1 MAKLLYVEPSDEI
14 TDLIDRIRRSGS
26 DRDLVFV
33 VPPDGHVLRTP
44 LDMRLLMQYTRG
56 FQKRIAVVSGDPQ
69 IQTLAIR
76 TGFPTFASLARLE
89 QGAPLRGVPDPT
101 AAAAAGPVAAAAATG
116 AVAATKGAG
125 KPAAESRGVTRAN
138 ASAVAAG
145 GAAVVAGSVA
155 GWWARLRGWWGGQSG
170 NGLKYGVVGAVVAV
184 LLIVLLF
191 ILPSAT
197 VTVGVRAHKL
207 VDTAT
212 IQGNDGSQSGPTLD
226 QISTQ
231 ALQTG
236 NFSQN
241 FTITP
246 SGTQALP
253 PVPATGTLQLCGTP
267 KPHGP
272 GIPPPWTLTFSG
284 SPSFQDSPSIVF
296 TTTSSSENGT
306 YTVPACS
313 AGTVG
318 IPAQATASTVGTQ
331 GNLSAGQSWSW
342 DGSGGQLDGSN
353 NASQIPWTLTNPAA
367 MTGGANATTQ
377 SVFAPSDVAAAQT
390 QQQTIDTALTQKA
403 NKQLRHLASQDKG
416 VLAQNSAGTGIDVTV
431 TNPTLPTG
439 CNTSASTPCPAGAA
453 QTLTVT
459 VTAAG
464 TSYSRAAARAAVL
477 QDLKSK
483 LPTGAELLADPKI
496 GKMVVVSAGAGGSVT
511 LTSRSIGYWAPKLD
525 LAPFRSKLVFM
536 GPGAAKTYLL
546 AQLPGASTVAV
557 KQSPYGLPWLP
568 LFSGNIHMVR
578 VSLAEAH
585 TAG

>member
-14 TDLIDRIRRSGS
+14 TDLVDRIRRSGA

-33 VPPDGHVLRTP
+33 VPPEGHVLRTP

-56 FQKRIAVVSGDPQ
+56 FQKRIAIVSGDPQ

-89 QGAPLRGVPDPT
+89 QGAPLRGVPDPS
-101 AAAAAGPVAAAAATG
+101 AAAAAPVAAEAATRG
-116 AVAATKGAG
+116 GKTGAGSTAVARRNT
-125 KPAAESRGVTRAN
+125 
-138 ASAVAAG
+138 SAVAAG
-145 GAAVVAGSVA
+145 GAAVIAGGVA
-155 GWWARLRGWWGGQSG
+155 GWWDRFRAWWGAQSSK
-170 NGLKYGVVGAVVAV
+170 GLKYGVAGGVVAIV
-184 LLIVLLF
+184 LILLLF

-197 VTVGVRAHKL
+197 VTIGVRAHKL

-212 IQGNDGSQSGPTLD
+212 IQGNDGSQSGQTLD
-226 QISTQ
+226 QIPTQ

-236 NFSQN
+236 NFSQT

-253 PVPATGTLQLCGTP
+253 PVPAAGTIQICGTAKP
-267 KPHGP
+267 PHGIN
-272 GIPPPWTLTFSG
+272 GPWTLTFSG
-284 SPSFQDSPSIVF
+284 SPSFVDSPSVVF

-306 YTVPACS
+306 FTVPPCS
-313 AGTVG
+313 TGTVG
-318 IPAQATASTVGTQ
+318 IPAQAAASTVGTQ
-331 GNLSAGQSWSW
+331 GNVSAGQTWSW
-342 DGSGGQLDGSN
+342 DGSGGQID
-353 NASQIPWTLTNPAA
+353 NAPPPANEVSWTLTNPTA

-377 SVFAPSDVAAAQT
+377 SVFSTSDVAAAQA
-390 QQQTIDTALTQKA
+390 QQQTIDINLTQKA

-416 VLAQNSAGTGIDVTV
+416 VLAQNAAGSGIDVTV

-439 CNTSASTPCPAGAA
+439 CNTTASTPCPAGSS

-464 TSYSRAAARAAVL
+464 TSYSPAAARAAVL
-477 QDLKSK
+477 NDLKSK
-483 LPTGAELLADPKI
+483 IPSGSELLADARV
-496 GKMVVVSAGAGGSVT
+496 GKLVVVSAGAGGTVT
-511 LTSRSIGYWAPKLD
+511 LTSRAVGYWAPKLD

-536 GPGAAKTYLL
+536 GPGSAKTYLL
-546 AQLPGASTVAV
+546 SQLPGASTVAI

-585 TAG
+585 TSG

>member
-14 TDLIDRIRRSGS
+14 TDLVDRIRRSGA

-56 FQKRIAVVSGDPQ
+56 FQKRIAIVSGDHQ

-89 QGAPLRGVPDPT
+89 QGAPLRGVPNAT
-101 AAAAAGPVAAAAATG
+101 A
-116 AVAATKGAG
+116 AVAAPIAAEAATRGG
-125 KPAAESRGVTRAN
+125 KAEAESRP
-138 ASAVAAG
+138 VARRNSSTVVAG
-145 GAAVVAGSVA
+145 GAAVVAGGAA
-155 GWWARLRGWWGGQSG
+155 GWWARLRGWWGAQSG
-170 NGLKYGVVGAVVAV
+170 KGLKYGVGGGVVAV
-184 LLIVLLF
+184 VLILLLF

-197 VTVGVRAHKL
+197 VTLGVQAHKL
-207 VDTAT
+207 ADTAT
-212 IQGNDGSQSGPTLD
+212 IQGNDGSQSGQTLD
-226 QISTQ
+226 QIPTQ

-236 NFSQN
+236 NFTQN

-253 PVPATGTLQLCGTP
+253 PVPATGTLQVCGRP
-267 KPHGP
+267 KGLV
-272 GIPPPWTLTFSG
+272 PPPYSLTFPGAPSFVS
-284 SPSFQDSPSIVF
+284 SPSLVF
-296 TTTSSSENGT
+296 TTTEASASGT
-306 YTVPACS
+306 YSVPNCTS
-313 AGTVG
+313 GTVG
-318 IPAQATASTVGTQ
+318 IPAQANSTKTVGTA
-331 GNLSAGQSWSW
+331 GNVAANQTWSW
-342 DGSGGQLDGSN
+342 DGAGGLVDGTFP
-353 NASQIPWTLTNPAA
+353 ASEVNWTLNNPAP

-377 SVFAPSDVAAAQT
+377 SVFSTTDVTSAQA
-390 QQQTIDTALTQKA
+390 QQQAVDTNLTQKA
-403 NKQLRHLASQDKG
+403 NKQLKNLASQDKG
-416 VLAQNSAGTGIDVTV
+416 ILAQNAAGTGIDVTV

-439 CNTSASTPCPAGAA
+439 CNTTASTPCPAGSA

-464 TSYSRAAARAAVL
+464 TSYSRSAARAAVL

-483 LPTGAELLADPKI
+483 VPSGAELLADPKI
-496 GKMVVVSAGAGGSVT
+496 GKLVVVSAGAGGTVT
-511 LTSRSIGYWAPKLD
+511 LTSRAVGYWAPNLD

-546 AQLPGASTVAV
+546 SQLPGASTVTIN
-557 KQSPYGLPWLP
+557 QSPYGLPWLP

>member
-14 TDLIDRIRRSGS
+14 TDLVDRIRRSGT

-56 FQKRIAVVSGDPQ
+56 FQKRIAIVSGDPQ

-89 QGAPLRGVPDPT
+89 QGAPLRGVPDAT
-101 AAAAAGPVAAAAATG
+101 AAAAAT
-116 AVAATKGAG
+116 T
-125 KPAAESRGVTRAN
+125 AAESTTRAGKAGAESRQVARRN
-138 ASAVAAG
+138 PSAVAAG
-145 GAAVVAGSVA
+145 GAAAVAGGAA
-155 GWWARLRGWWGGQSG
+155 GWWARLSGWWGAQSG
-170 NGLKYGVVGAVVAV
+170 KGLKYGIGGGAVAV
-184 LLIVLLF
+184 VLIVLLF

-197 VTVGVRAHKL
+197 VTVAVQAHKL

-226 QISTQ
+226 QIPTQ

-236 NFSQN
+236 NFSQT

-253 PVPATGTLQLCGTP
+253 PVPATGTLQICGTQKP
-267 KPHGP
+267 PHGIA
-272 GIPPPWTLTFSG
+272 GPWTLTFSG
-284 SPSFQDSPSIVF
+284 SPSFVDSPSVVF
-296 TTTSSSENGT
+296 TTTSSAENGT
-306 YTVPACS
+306 YTVPPCT

-331 GNLSAGQSWSW
+331 GNVSAGQTWSW
-342 DGSGGQLDGSN
+342 DGSGGQID
-353 NASQIPWTLTNPAA
+353 NAPPPANEVNWTLTNPTA

-377 SVFAPSDVAAAQT
+377 SVFSPSDVSSAQA
-390 QQQTIDTALTQKA
+390 QQQTIDTTLTQKA
-403 NKQLRHLASQDKG
+403 NKQLKHLASQDKG
-416 VLAQNSAGTGIDVTV
+416 VLAQNAAGTGITVTV

-439 CNTSASTPCPAGAA
+439 CNTSASTPCPAGSS
-453 QTLTVT
+453 QMLTVT

-464 TSYSRAAARAAVL
+464 TSYSLSAARAAVL

-483 LPTGAELLADPKI
+483 IPSGSELLADPNI
-496 GKMVVVSAGAGGSVT
+496 GKLKVVSAGAGGAVT
-511 LTSRSIGYWAPKLD
+511 LTSRDVGYWAPKLD

-536 GPGAAKTYLL
+536 GPGSARTYLL
-546 AQLPGASTVAV
+546 SQLPGASTVRIS
-557 KQSPYGLPWLP
+557 QSPYGLPWLP

>member
-14 TDLIDRIRRSGS
+14 TDLVDRIRRSGT

-33 VPPDGHVLRTP
+33 VPPEGHVLRTP

-56 FQKRIAVVSGDPQ
+56 FQKRIAIVSGDPQ

-89 QGAPLRGVPDPT
+89 QGAPLRGVPDATDTT
-101 AAAAAGPVAAAAATG
+101 AAAAAAT
-116 AVAATKGAG
+116 
-125 KPAAESRGVTRAN
+125 AAEVATRGGKAGADSSTVARRNT
-138 ASAVAAG
+138 SALAAG
-145 GAAVVAGSVA
+145 GAVVAGGVA
-155 GWWARLRGWWGGQSG
+155 GWWARFRTWWGGQSG
-170 NGLKYGVVGAVVAV
+170 KGLKYGVGGGVVAV
-184 LLIVLLF
+184 VLILLLF
-191 ILPSAT
+191 ILPTAT
-197 VTVGVRAHKL
+197 VTIGVQAHKL

-212 IQGNDGSQSGPTLD
+212 IQGNDGSQSGQTLD
-226 QISTQ
+226 QIPTQ

-236 NFSQN
+236 NFTQN

-253 PVPATGTLQLCGTP
+253 PVPATGTLQFCGTE
-267 KPHGP
+267 KGAH

-284 SPSFQDSPSIVF
+284 SPSFVDSPSVVF

-306 YTVPACS
+306 YTVPACTT
-313 AGTVG
+313 GTIG
-318 IPAQATASTVGTQ
+318 IPAEATASTVGTA
-331 GNLSAGQSWSW
+331 GNVGAGQAWSW
-342 DGSGGQLDGSN
+342 DGSGGQIDGPN
-353 NASQIPWTLTNPAA
+353 NASQVAWTLTNPTA

-377 SVFAPSDVAAAQT
+377 SVFSTSDVAAAQT
-390 QQQTIDTALTQKA
+390 QQQTIDTNLTQKA
-403 NKQLRHLASQDKG
+403 NKQLKHLASQDKG
-416 VLAQNSAGTGIDVTV
+416 VLAQNPSGTGIDVTV

-439 CNTSASTPCPAGAA
+439 CNTSASTPCPAGSP

-464 TSYSRAAARAAVL
+464 TSYSPSAARAAVL

-483 LPTGAELLADPKI
+483 IPTGSELLADATI
-496 GKMVVVSAGAGGSVT
+496 GKLVVVSAGAGGTVT
-511 LTSRSIGYWAPKLD
+511 LTSRAVGYWAPKLD

-536 GPGAAKTYLL
+536 GPGSARTYLL
-546 AQLPGASTVAV
+546 SQLPGASTVTV

-568 LFSGNIHMVR
+568 LFSGDIHMVR

-585 TAG
+585 TSG